1 MTQII
6 ASEENSFGAFIVSNG
21 LMKQHPDVCKR
32 VKEEKSNMSK
42 TYSVALLE
50 TMGMP
55 EEMIDFLKTSR
66 QKENGQR

>member
-1 MTQII
+1 
-6 ASEENSFGAFIVSNG
+6 
-21 LMKQHPDVCKR
+21 
-32 VKEEKSNMSK
+32 MSK